1 MRLRAIAFAG
11 GVLMTAFAGL
21 VSALPRGAEI
31 NAPSDLLQVQMR
43 CDANSCIDRRTG
55 VYTQSTCDRYGCRPI
70 GGPVGR
76 VGGQGRGYGGGYD
89 DPPGVVAG
97 TMTTAVIVAALEAAL
112 AAMPAVASRRE
123 LAASGRALAIAADAD
138 RCGRLSAS
146 AGRKNG
152 PQGQFQLRSVSTVS
166 CNHSTT
172 VCTGYAVS
180 GRGRD

>member
-1 MRLRAIAFAG
+1 M
-11 GVLMTAFAGL
+11 
-21 VSALPRGAEI
+21 LPLTY
-31 NAPSDLLQVQMR
+31 SKCR
-43 CDANSCIDRRTG
+43 CDA
-55 VYTQSTCDRYGCRPI
+55 TQTAASIVVPASI
-70 GGPVGR
+70 LSLPVTATAAGQL
-76 VGGQGRGYGGGYD
+76 VGQSAALVAKDGAMVVD
-89 DPPGVVAG
+89 MTIPPGVVAG

-138 RCGRLSAS
+138 RCGRLAAS

-152 PQGQFQLRSVSTVS
+152 PQGQFQLRGVSTVS